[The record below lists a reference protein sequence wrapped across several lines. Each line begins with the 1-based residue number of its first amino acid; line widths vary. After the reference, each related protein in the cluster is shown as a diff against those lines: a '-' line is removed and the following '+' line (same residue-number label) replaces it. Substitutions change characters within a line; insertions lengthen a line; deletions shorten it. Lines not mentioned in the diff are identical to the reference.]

1 MSKLKKN
8 LGYQTV
14 YQLLN
19 TCIPLITSPYLA
31 RKLGAE
37 KQGVFSFTLSNVNY
51 FTLLAM
57 LGIVNYGTRTI
68 ALCLGDKKRISY
80 EFWSLYSMQL
90 IASIISVVAYGI
102 YILFICSDNI
112 IIAAIQ
118 GCYLLGAIVDINW
131 LFFGIEKFKTTVTR
145 SIFIRISTVVLILL
159 FVNDSNDLWVYTLI
173 MAGGTLI
180 SNIIL
185 WRFLPQEVD
194 LSQVREIRAKD
205 IKKHIKPNIVLFIPL
220 LAMSVFHIMDKTML
234 GLLST
239 YEQGGY
245 YYNADKIINIPIGIL
260 TGVGTVMLPRMTA
273 LLDDNKMKEASSLFS
288 ISVECIVALSSALAF
303 GIACVS
309 KEFTPF
315 FFGKGFEPC
324 IILIIVLSPVLI
336 IKGLSQTSRMQ
347 FLIPSHNEKIFIQSV
362 FLGAFVN
369 FLLNIPL
376 IHRYGA
382 LGAVIGTLAAE
393 LTTCAWQ
400 YIKMNAFIN
409 SLTTILKSSIYIV
422 FGIIMF
428 VSVRLSSS
436 LLPSNLLGLMLEI
449 VLGATVYLVLC
460 VIYWK
465 ATNNTIMSNFFK
477 KK

>member
-68 ALCLGDKKRISY
+68 ASCLGDKKRISY

-90 IASIISVVAYGI
+90 IASIISAIAYGI
-102 YILFICSDNI
+102 YLLFICSDNI
-112 IIAAIQ
+112 IIATIQ
-118 GCYLLGAIVDINW
+118 GCYLIGAIVDINW

-173 MAGGTLI
+173 MAGGTLL
-180 SNIIL
+180 SNTIL

-239 YEQGGY
+239 YEQVGY

-273 LLDDNKMKEASSLFS
+273 LLDDNKMEEASSLFS

-324 IILIIVLSPVLI
+324 VILIIVLSPVLI

-369 FLLNIPL
+369 LILNIPL
-376 IHRYGA
+376 INRFGA

-393 LTTCAWQ
+393 LTTCTWQ

-409 SLTTILKSSIYIV
+409 SLSTILKSSIYIV

-428 VSVRLSSS
+428 VSVRFSSS
-436 LLPSNLLGLMLEI
+436 LLPGNIIGLMIEI
-449 VLGATVYLVLC
+449 AIGATVYLVLC

-465 ATNNTIMSNFFK
+465 ATNNTILSTFIK